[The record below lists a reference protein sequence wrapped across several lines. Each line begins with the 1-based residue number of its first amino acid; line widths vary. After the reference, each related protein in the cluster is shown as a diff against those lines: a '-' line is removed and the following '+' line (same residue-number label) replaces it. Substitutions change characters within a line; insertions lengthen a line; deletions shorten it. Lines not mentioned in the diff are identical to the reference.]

1 MCCLIKP
8 PPPVQSPTRK
18 LPAKHIPTEVLT
30 AVLAV
35 ALGQV
40 GVRPEVVSAVVKG
53 SIIDAQAGRIPEPH
67 YDLVLAA
74 LESATFA

>member
-1 MCCLIKP
+1 
-8 PPPVQSPTRK
+8 
-18 LPAKHIPTEVLT
+18 LT